1 MTSDNSP
8 AEQGPL
14 RRRTVVAGAT
24 WSLPVI
30 AAATATPAAAAS
42 ATQTLVFSSIPSNMI
57 ACTPST
63 APITMTL
70 SGGTVANVPVRVT
83 LPPGFSFG
91 GGATGIF
98 VTDANGVATI
108 PAGGVIAGPATGSAL
123 AFGGSAKTNAPFPV
137 RQTGDLQYSTGL
149 ATVPDNS
156 GFIHTSSQGVNGNV
170 SVEANGDIWR
180 YRQSD
185 SWQKLGTGASTE
197 PSTSGLT
204 QGPDGTYDAH
214 WIKDGVLQYGKEAAT
229 VPNNSGFVRTYGQGA
244 DGNVSITSTGDVWR
258 YNSQSDAWTLLGTG
272 ASTEPSAAGISAN
285 SAGTLNVHWI
295 KNGVLQYG
303 TAAATVPTNSGF
315 VRVYGLGTR
324 GTIAVKSNGDI
335 WRYTPQ
341 GNVWDRI
348 GTGASTE
355 PGAAGLT
362 QGPGGTSEV
371 HWIKDGVLQYG
382 TQLATVPENSG
393 FVRTYG
399 QGADGNVSVKA
410 NGDIWHYDPAA
421 DTWRKIGS
429 GASTGPDAA
438 GITAQRI
445 GTLNAH
451 WIKARTDCR

>member
-1 MTSDNSP
+1 VTSDNSP

-42 ATQTLVFSSIPSNMI
+42 ATQTLVFSSIPTMI
-57 ACTPST
+57 ACMPNT
-63 APITMTL
+63 APITLTL
-70 SGGTVANVPVRVT
+70 TGGNVANVPVRVNT
-83 LPPGFSFG
+83 PPGFRFG
-91 GGATGIF
+91 GSGTDTF
-98 VTDANGVATI
+98 MTDANGVATI
-108 PAGGVIAGPATGSAL
+108 PVGGVIAGPSTGSAL

-170 SVEANGDIWR
+170 SVKANGDIWQ
-180 YRQSD
+180 YRRSD
-185 SWQKLGTGASTE
+185 GWQKLGTGASTE

-204 QGPDGTYDAH
+204 QQPDGTYNAH
-214 WIKDGVLQYGKEAAT
+214 WIKDGVLQYGKALAT

-244 DGNVSITSTGDVWR
+244 DGNVSVKANGDIWR
-258 YNSQSDAWTLLGTG
+258 YNRQADEWTLLGTG

-285 SAGTLNVHWI
+285 PAGTLNVHWI

-341 GNVWDRI
+341 GNVWDLV

-355 PGAAGLT
+355 PSAAGLT
-362 QGPGGTSEV
+362 QRPGGTFEI

-382 TQLATVPENSG
+382 TRLATVPENSG

-410 NGDIWHYDPAA
+410 NGDIWYYSTAQN
-421 DTWRKIGS
+421 TWTKIGS

-438 GITAQRI
+438 GITAQ
-445 GTLNAH
+445 GDGALNPH